1 MPETS
6 LSAEHLLTRAAGFG
20 SSRAALASQ
29 LNSPLDDG
37 ARALNSPSM
46 CARRLERVPVQYILG
61 DWDFHALTLA
71 VRPPVLIPRPE
82 TEELVELV
90 LDARTARGGAERAA
104 TFLDVGAAAA
114 PSASR
119 SCARCRKRAASAST

>member
-1 MPETS
+1 MPEAS

-29 LNSPLDDG
+29 LNSPLDED
-37 ARALNSPSM
+37 ARDLFAEM

-90 LDARTARGGAERAA
+90 LDAHGAGGAERAA
-104 TFLDVGAAAA
+104 TFLDVGCGSGAIGLAPLRAAAG
-114 PSASR
+114 
-119 SCARCRKRAASAST
+119 KRAAWAST